1 MERIE
6 ILYDHYKESCEL
18 AKKNEVTRN
27 KLFILVCIL
36 LGLLFLFS
44 YDQNSMLGL
53 IQSWISGNY
62 NCDLMFSSNI
72 IQAILWIILFIFT
85 LRYLGL
91 NINLDRSY
99 SYIHK
104 LEDEINEEETK
115 ITVTREGKSYLN
127 NYPILNNITYYSYRV
142 ILPII
147 YYCTIIFKLKLEY
160 NAQGELNIP
169 IIFQFT
175 LGILC
180 NILIV
185 TYLIENII
193 DIVNDIIRERI
204 AMKYKYTKKD
214 LDLISWE
221 RIDDFIDKIYKKV
234 NNYLKSNNLSI
245 KYIAPIMRGGGVP
258 AIKLSHMFNVIDMLP
273 IQLKH
278 NHETHGIDTKIGLDY
293 LKDNSI
299 NENECILLVE
309 GNHVTGETAN
319 IAVKVI
325 REKFGE
331 GVKIIYVSLTRD
343 YTYRDSVKNICFTTW
358 AMTTNEMKQ
367 LSKEECNKLN
377 INYNLVSVYPW
388 ENIDEELDE
397 LNNS

>member
-1 MERIE
+1 MKRVE

-72 IQAILWIILFIFT
+72 IQAILWIVLFIFT

-127 NYPILNNITYYSYRV
+127 NYPVLNNITYYSYRV

-147 YYCTIIFKLKLEY
+147 YYFTIIFKLKLEY
-160 NAQGELNIP
+160 NAQGGVNIP
-169 IIFQFT
+169 IIFQFI

-193 DIVNDIIRERI
+193 DIVNDIIERI
-204 AMKYKYTKKD
+204 VMKYKYTKKD

-221 RIDDFIDKIYKKV
+221 RIDSFLENIYKEV
-234 NNYLKSNNLSI
+234 NNYLNSNNLSI

-299 NENECILLVE
+299 SENECILLVE

-319 IAVKVI
+319 IATNMIK
-325 REKFGE
+325 EKFGE
-331 GVKIIYVSLTRD
+331 DVKIIYVSLTRD
-343 YTYRDSVKNICFTTW
+343 YTYKDSVKNICFTTW
-358 AMTTNEMKQ
+358 AMTTNETKE

-388 ENIDEELDE
+388 ENVTEELDE